1 MTLLDKLL
9 SSFIQV
15 SFASK
20 YFPVHPFSLLY
31 YYSYTSLVL
40 STMQKKKKKSK
51 TKTKKSK
58 NKNRRKRLFCR
69 GTKKWQIYTVDLTL
83 PVQTKSASIL
93 ASAIWFQDALH

>member
-40 STMQKKKKKSK
+40 STMQKKKKVKQRQKSQK
-51 TKTKKSK
+51 TKTDENDYFVGAQKSGK
-58 NKNRRKRLFCR
+58 
-69 GTKKWQIYTVDLTL
+69 Y
-83 PVQTKSASIL
+83 IL
-93 ASAIWFQDALH
+93 

>member
-15 SFASK
+15 SFASN

-40 STMQKKKKKSK
+40 STMQKKKKVKQRQKSQK
-51 TKTKKSK
+51 TKTDENDYFVGAQESGK
-58 NKNRRKRLFCR
+58 
-69 GTKKWQIYTVDLTL
+69 Y
-83 PVQTKSASIL
+83 IL
-93 ASAIWFQDALH
+93 